1 MTFNEMKEI
10 RGDVSVMSTTYQI
23 DDDNKLI
30 VKTYLP
36 MEEKAQFIQ
45 QVVDAAMDAKT
56 GCFSPVR
63 LNTYYG
69 LAIMEFYCGIEFEDD
84 TDLVAAYDYLE
95 VSGILDGVLAAIP
108 EDERNFLQEMVDDTV
123 ADISSY
129 NMSFAG
135 IMQSMTGEASNLG
148 DSLDEILTKIKNR
161 EGLELLAEI
170 KNIEGKND

>member
-69 LAIMEFYCGIEFEDD
+69 L
-84 TDLVAAYDYLE
+84 
-95 VSGILDGVLAAIP
+95 LDGVLAAIP